1 MPKIGANSS
10 RNGFILA
17 RLEAIKV
24 DSRFSDRER
33 AAEVLDT
40 NRTRLMRIELGKIEP
55 RPDEVLRMAVAY
67 NAPELLNYYCSRI
80 CPIGKDTVPH
90 IELSTF
96 DRMARKGLAAIR
108 RAKIAENIL
117 IRIAPDGEIREGEEA
132 QLLKVLHILQS
143 IEKVTL
149 EMEIYIKKNLKG
161 CE

>member
-1 MPKIGANSS
+1 MTKGGTLAGQNVFYCARIAAGFGSRETVSAIIKIGQRRIA
-10 RNGFILA
+10 
-17 RLEAIKV
+17 
-24 DSRFSDRER
+24 
-33 AAEVLDT
+33 
-40 NRTRLMRIELGKIEP
+40 RIELGNT
-55 RPDEVLRMAVAY
+55 RPYEDEVVRMADVY
-67 NAPELLNYYCSRI
+67 SAPELLNYYCSTI
-80 CPIGKDTVPH
+80 CSIGKDNVPH

-117 IRIAPDGEIREGEEA
+117 IRIAPDGEIRAGEEA